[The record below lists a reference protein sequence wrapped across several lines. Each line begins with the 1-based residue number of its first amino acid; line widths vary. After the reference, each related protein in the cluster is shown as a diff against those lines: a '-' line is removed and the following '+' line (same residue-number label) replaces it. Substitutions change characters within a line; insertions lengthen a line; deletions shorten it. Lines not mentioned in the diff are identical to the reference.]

1 MQFKE
6 GLTKAFFIACG
17 VVVFVFMGYEHVVFN
32 AGLFSGMLFF
42 NIDGMSGLGVL
53 KNIVFALIGNYI
65 GGGIFVG
72 LVYAYL
78 NGQRSQLK

>member
-1 MQFKE
+1 MQDYFQ
-6 GLTKAFFIACG
+6 GC
-17 VVVFVFMGYEHVVFN
+17 Y
-32 AGLFSGMLFF
+32 FF
-42 NIDGMSGLGVL
+42 NIDALSGLGVL

-78 NGQRSQLK
+78 NGHRNQLK

>member
-1 MQFKE
+1 
-6 GLTKAFFIACG
+6 
-17 VVVFVFMGYEHVVFN
+17 
-32 AGLFSGMLFF
+32 
-42 NIDGMSGLGVL
+42 MSGLGVL

-65 GGGIFVG
+65 GGGVFVG